1 MIKRVFRP
9 FWRYNVVA
17 TEEWLAGMAAAG
29 FLLQSVDYRRRVF
42 VFEKRQPQELIYR
55 VDYSKEEKESTPTLK
70 KEGWREISTSRRWH
84 ILVNQNPEPSL
95 FPSREGVIKKTRT
108 LLTVSCVLL
117 ALSGFYLT
125 VLAVVMI
132 GIALSSDFE
141 VEYIPAPY
149 PILDLFPYAALATN
163 AVFLAWIIYTFI
175 QTKKGLTRLSVMAGY
190 SLYPT
195 LIKVDSRL
203 IQDPPDLK
211 NLVKLTRRFWFYNL
225 DRLTSWL
232 ESQAARGMLLKFIDK
247 NGFYFEKDRPRKIKY
262 FVDAQQNITAG
273 YFDIHKQAGFT
284 LLCDLSQPFGRI
296 FIWSKEQ
303 AETDT
308 EPEFYTDRAERFACA
323 RRLLLINLKW
333 ILYWLGI
340 GGLNLFFS
348 LSSLRTQGIN
358 QIFWVLLALLWLI
371 VMILYLHPLYLSL
384 VSYLREKRKFF
395 NCD

>member
-9 FWRYNVVA
+9 FWRYDVVA

-55 VDYSKEEKESTPTLK
+55 VDYSMEQEGTTPTLK
-70 KEGWREISTSRRWH
+70 KEGWRRVSSGRGWH
-84 ILVNQNPEPSL
+84 ILVNQNPETSL

-117 ALSGFYLT
+117 GLSGFYLT

-141 VEYIPAPY
+141 VKYIPAPY
-149 PILDLFPYAALATN
+149 PILDLVPYAALAAN

-175 QTKKGLTRLSVMAGY
+175 QTKKGLTMLSVMAGY
-190 SLYPT
+190 SLYPA

-284 LLCDLSQPFGRI
+284 LLCDLPQQFGRI

-308 EPEFYTDRAERFACA
+308 APEFYTDRAERFACA

-333 ILYWLGI
+333 LLYWLGL
-340 GGLNLFFS
+340 GALNLFMG

-358 QIFWVLLALLWLI
+358 QIFWVLLALFWLI
-371 VMILYLHPLYLSL
+371 MMILYLHPVYLSV
-384 VSYLREKRKFF
+384 VSYRREKQKISTC
-395 NCD
+395 N